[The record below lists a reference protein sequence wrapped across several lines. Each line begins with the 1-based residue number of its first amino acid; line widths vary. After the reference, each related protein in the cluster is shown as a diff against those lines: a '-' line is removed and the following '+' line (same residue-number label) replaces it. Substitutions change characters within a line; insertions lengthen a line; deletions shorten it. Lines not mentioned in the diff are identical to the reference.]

1 MRNET
6 IDTRNAEGDGVRV
19 APLEQQWPA
28 LRFLGLG
35 AWWAWIWLAYGSTIL
50 EQGLPTEA
58 GTQYVVIMYV
68 VSTVTVALAALAW
81 SLRWKSAEVL
91 VRKPSVGY
99 AFAVLACAACLGEF
113 AAGVCGNGMAFGVCA
128 ALSGVGTSALCVR
141 AGQIYG
147 SVGLGES
154 LVGGA
159 LSLLFAVML
168 YFVCAGLPKA
178 VQPVFLSL
186 LPLLSAGLFSMR
198 VDDAF
203 GAADLPFEGRL
214 SEMRG
219 IRARVVTAA
228 ALVAFTA
235 GVGKGVTAMTYTPLE
250 FSQIG
255 AVCVALVGVVAV
267 AVLWAVNRFGAV
279 TAASKGYT
287 ALILLGISLMMGTCF
302 GVPIALLSV
311 GKEALWLMFTVF
323 MAYLSFRASA
333 SPVRVFGF
341 GQAMYFFGSVAG
353 WIVGCAIA
361 PYYGDLLVRAMAGMG
376 MAFLVVVVILYLLP
390 ENRVA
395 NLVVLSGEEP
405 SALAHEGNSAFPLLE
420 GDDAAETAD
429 GDAALSIG
437 AGAAL
442 AADDGEEA
450 PGEDGGTGSNACA
463 SVSAGR
469 PDGPYGYAGLPLY
482 GLSARE
488 LEVMHLYAQ
497 GRSANWIAEKLVIS
511 SNTVRTHLRAVY
523 GKLDVHSRQELL
535 DFIDQG
541 PRA

>member
-1 MRNET
+1 MRNDT
-6 IDTRNAEGDGVRV
+6 IDTRHVEGDDVRV

-35 AWWAWIWLAYGSTIL
+35 AWWAWIWLAYESTIL
-50 EQGLPTEA
+50 EA
-58 GTQYVVIMYV
+58 GFPADTNTYYVIVMYV
-68 VSTVTVALAALAW
+68 SSTIAVALATLAW
-81 SLRWKSAEVL
+81 SLRWKRTEGL
-91 VRKPSVGY
+91 VERPAVVY
-99 AFAVLACAACLGEF
+99 AFAGLACAASFGQYL
-113 AAGVCGNGMAFGVCA
+113 AGVYGAGPVFSVCA
-128 ALSGVGTSALCVR
+128 VLSGVGTSVLCVR

-168 YFVCAGLPKA
+168 YFVGCGLPVV
-178 VQPVFLSL
+178 VQPLFLSL
-186 LPLLSAGLFSMR
+186 LPFLSALLFSMK
-198 VDDAF
+198 VDDSF
-203 GAADLPFEGRL
+203 GSAELPFEGRL
-214 SEMRG
+214 SELRG
-219 IRARVVTAA
+219 IMGRVVTAA

-235 GVGKGVTAMTYTPLE
+235 GVGKGVTAVSYTPFE

-255 AVCVALVGVVAV
+255 AVCVVLVGFVSV
-267 AVLWAVNRFGAV
+267 AVLWAVNRYGAV
-279 TAASKGYT
+279 KAASKGYT

-311 GKEALWLMFTVF
+311 GKDALWLMFTVF
-323 MAYLSFRASA
+323 MAYISFRASA

-341 GQAMYFFGSVAG
+341 GQAMYFFGSVTG
-353 WIVGCAIA
+353 WLVGYAVA
-361 PYYGDLLVRAMAGMG
+361 PYYGDMLVRAGVGLG
-376 MAFLVVVVILYLLP
+376 MAMVVVVVILYLLP

-395 NLVVLSGEEP
+395 DLVVLSGEEEAGAEAAAGDEGAVP
-405 SALAHEGNSAFPLLE
+405 GDGAVRADGVQALAAEDAEAAVDGGAAA
-420 GDDAAETAD
+420 DAAAPAD
-429 GDAALSIG
+429 GDGATAA
-437 AGAAL
+437 AA
-442 AADDGEEA
+442 
-450 PGEDGGTGSNACA
+450 T
-463 SVSAGR
+463 GR
-469 PDGPYGYAGLPLY
+469 PEGLYGYAGLPLY

-523 GKLDVHSRQELL
+523 NKLDVHSRQELL

>member
-1 MRNET
+1 MRNDT
-6 IDTRNAEGDGVRV
+6 IDTRHFEGDDVRV

-35 AWWAWIWLAYGSTIL
+35 AWWAWIWLAYESTIL
-50 EQGLPTEA
+50 EQGFPAENNTY
-58 GTQYVVIMYV
+58 YVIVMF
-68 VSTVTVALAALAW
+68 VSSTIAVALATLAW
-81 SLRWKSAEVL
+81 SLRWKRTEGL
-91 VRKPSVGY
+91 VERPAVVY
-99 AFAVLACAACLGEF
+99 AFACLACAASFCQYL
-113 AAGVCGNGMAFGVCA
+113 AGVYGAGPVFSVCA
-128 ALSGVGTSALCVR
+128 VLSGVGTSVLCVR

-168 YFVCAGLPKA
+168 YFVCCGLPA
-178 VQPVFLSL
+178 VVQPLFLSL
-186 LPLLSAGLFSMR
+186 LPFLSALLFSMK
-198 VDDAF
+198 VDDSF
-203 GAADLPFEGRL
+203 GSAELPFEGRL
-214 SEMRG
+214 SELRG
-219 IRARVVTAA
+219 IMGRVVTAV

-235 GVGKGVTAMTYTPLE
+235 GVGKGVSVVSYTPFE

-255 AVCVALVGVVAV
+255 AVCVVLVGFVSV
-267 AVLWAVNRFGAV
+267 AVLWAVNRYGAV
-279 TAASKGYT
+279 RAASKGYT

-311 GKEALWLMFTVF
+311 GKDALWLMFTVF
-323 MAYLSFRASA
+323 MAYISFRASA
-333 SPVRVFGF
+333 SPVRAFGF